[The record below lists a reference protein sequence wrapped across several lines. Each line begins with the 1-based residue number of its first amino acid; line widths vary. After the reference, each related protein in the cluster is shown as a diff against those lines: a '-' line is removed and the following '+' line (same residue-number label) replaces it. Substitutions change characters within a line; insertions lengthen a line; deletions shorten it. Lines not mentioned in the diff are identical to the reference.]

1 MQNQLRFGDYV
12 NRWLFST
19 NAKDIAVLYFIFSLF
34 CGILGSF
41 MSLVLRLELAAP
53 GNQLLMGNHQLFNVI
68 VTAHAVLMGVRGV
81 SYKGSS
87 ISLDRTITFLVL
99 CIKAIRAWR
108 VKLVGVIQSAKPN
121 WKDTVVEFSRNKSE
135 LRRVMTTIRNLILV
149 GYHSRDTNCLEL
161 GYHMHSNTIS
171 ALQTKYDRT
180 TSERR
185 YIASKSL
192 KPSHNLVWGTPLR
205 SLETNKDWGA
215 SWSKPNLRFGITL
228 EAAIINRSYSTS
240 VKSKRVT
247 GVVPNIVDIAKLN
260 NLVVAY
266 ESIKSKPGN
275 MTEGSN
281 EATLDGI
288 SIGWLRKISE
298 QLLEGK
304 FKFSPGRLV
313 KIPKPGK
320 SEKRNLIIA
329 DPREKVVQ
337 KAIEIILNGYYDPMM
352 SDNSHGFRPGKG
364 VQSCIRKIEQ
374 DFQSSRFVIEGDLR
388 KAFDSIPHDKLLDVL
403 KKDIKCV
410 KTLELIKNMIKA
422 GYKDGDKIIK
432 SQVGVPQGSVLSPLL
447 CNIYLDALDR
457 HIEILKE
464 RYDVAGRSKK
474 NPEYNKLSNRA
485 SYIRK
490 KGLLVQEAYKT
501 EYKNIMW
508 KMLRTP
514 SKSLDKI
521 KISYVRYADDFI
533 IGVEGPMSLAKDIK
547 EEIRILLEGLGLTL
561 NIDKTKITDFE
572 QDNIVFLGYKIR
584 SQEKNEKMFE
594 VLYDEKLKRKITRR
608 KKVRLSFEFD
618 YKKILGKLAEAK
630 FIRLRTKQKE
640 NDTNNL
646 IFRGTFRGN
655 LVNLDHSD
663 ILIYYNSVVRGIY
676 NYYCICRN
684 HGNLFNILW
693 LLKESCALTL
703 ARKFKLRTMKK
714 VFKKFG
720 KDLSFRK
727 IVEIKGK
734 AYERKYS
741 FFEPVN
747 TKRVAIKNWSSRLD
761 EEELQGLIRKNWN
774 SKLTRSNLWENCA
787 ICSTDK
793 DVEMHHVRSI
803 RDLRDPKG
811 NNKDWFTRAMNGIN
825 RKQIPLCRTH
835 HMKLHHNKLDVFETT
850 CFNNYINKKK
860 QVHIEEF
867 TKYAK
872 KKLIS
877 LKKG

>member
-1 MQNQLRFGDYV
+1 MNNQLRLGDYV

-68 VTAHAVLMGVRGV
+68 VTAHAVLMGARGA
-81 SYKGSS
+81 SCEGSS
-87 ISLDRTITFLVL
+87 ILLDRTITFLQL
-99 CIKAIRAWR
+99 CIKTIRVWR
-108 VKLVGVIQSAKPN
+108 VELVGVIQSTEPN
-121 WKDTVVEFSRNKSE
+121 WKDKITVFTGDKSE
-135 LRRVMTTIRNLILV
+135 LRRVMTTIRNLILAGCHQQDV
-149 GYHSRDTNCLEL
+149 NYIEL
-161 GYHMHSNTIS
+161 KHHMHSNTIS
-171 ALQTKYDRT
+171 AMQARYDVA
-180 TSERR
+180 TSERNSK
-185 YIASKSL
+185 ASKSL

-215 SWSKPNLRFGITL
+215 SWSITNKRFGNTL
-228 EAAIINRSYSTS
+228 EAAIICRSYSTS

-247 GVVPNIVDIAKLN
+247 GVVPNIVDIAKIE

-281 EATLDGI
+281 EVTLDGI

-313 KIPKPGK
+313 EIPKPGK
-320 SEKRNLIIA
+320 SEKRRLIIA

-337 KAIEIILNGYYDPMM
+337 KAIEIILCDYYDPNM
-352 SDNSHGFRPGKG
+352 SENSHGFRPGRG
-364 VQSCIRKIEQ
+364 VQTCIRKIEQ

-388 KAFDSIPHDKLLDVL
+388 KAFDSIPHDKLIETL
-403 KKDIKCV
+403 KKDIRCV
-410 KTLELIKNMIKA
+410 KTLELIKKMIKA
-422 GYKDGDKIIK
+422 GYKDGDKIVR
-432 SQVGVPQGSVLSPLL
+432 SVVGVPQGSVLSPLL
-447 CNIYLDALDR
+447 CNIYLGTLDR

-464 RYDVAGRSKK
+464 RYDVAGRNLR
-474 NPEYNKLSNRA
+474 NPAYNKLATRA
-485 SYIRK
+485 GYLRR
-490 KGLLVQEAYKT
+490 KGLLNQEKYKL
-501 EYKNIMW
+501 EYKEII
-508 KMLRTP
+508 KLMLRTP
-514 SKSLDKI
+514 SKSLKKI

-547 EEIRILLEGLGLTL
+547 EEIRVLLEGLGLTL
-561 NIDKTKITDFE
+561 NLDKTKITDFE
-572 QDNIVFLGYKIR
+572 QDFITFLGYRIK
-584 SQEKNEKMFE
+584 SLETNEKMFE
-594 VLYDEKLKRKITRR
+594 VAYDDKLKRKITRR

-630 FIRLRTKQKE
+630 FIRLRTKQKK
-640 NDTNNL
+640 NDKNNL
-646 IFRGTFRGN
+646 VYRGTFRGN
-655 LVNLDHSD
+655 LVNLDHAD
-663 ILIYYNSVVRGIY
+663 ILIYYNSVARGIY

-684 HGNLFNILW
+684 HGNLFNLLW
-693 LLKESCALTL
+693 LLKESCSLTL
-703 ARKFKLRTMKK
+703 ARKFKLRSMKK

-720 KDLSFRK
+720 SNLTYTK
-727 IVEIKGK
+727 IVEIKGRN
-734 AYERKYS
+734 YERKYS

-747 TKRVAIKNWSSRLD
+747 SKRVTVGNWSSKID
-761 EEELQGLIRKNWN
+761 EGALEKLISKSWN
-774 SKLTRSNLWENCA
+774 SKFTKSNLWEQCA
-787 ICSTDK
+787 ICGTDE

-811 NNKDWFTRAMNGIN
+811 KNKDWFTRAMNGIN

-835 HMKLHHNKLDVFETT
+835 HMKLHHNKLDIFETT
-850 CFNNYINKKK
+850 SFNNYIMKKK

-867 TKYAK
+867 TKHAK
-872 KKLIS
+872 DKLIPI
-877 LKKG
+877 KK